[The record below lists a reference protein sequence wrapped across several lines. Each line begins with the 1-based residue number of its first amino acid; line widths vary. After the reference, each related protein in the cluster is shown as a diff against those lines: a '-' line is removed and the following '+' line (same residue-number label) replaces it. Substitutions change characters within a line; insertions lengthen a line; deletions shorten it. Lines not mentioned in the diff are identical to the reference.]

1 MKNFKT
7 LLIVVSC
14 AVFVSAC
21 KKSEDDPAPSST
33 VSKAAVVQNYAI
45 LVHATYQDA
54 YTQALAMKAKANTF
68 LADPSESKL
77 TELKNAYLAAR
88 VPYEQSEA
96 FRFYDG
102 PIDDENGPEGLLN
115 SWPLD
120 EVFIDYVDINATSG
134 IINDP
139 TTFPT
144 INKELIANENGNGGD
159 ANVSSGYHAIEFLL
173 WGQDL
178 SDLGPG
184 DRPYTDYVTTGGGTA
199 SNQLRRQQ
207 YLMATIDLLIDNLAY
222 LVAAWAPNDATN
234 FRANFVKS
242 PNTALAQIISGAG
255 KYAKGELAGER
266 MTVALNSQNKEDE
279 HSCFSDDTHHDIV
292 YGNQSIINVYTCH
305 YVRTNGE
312 IISGSSISDLVRA
325 SNPKVDKDMLT
336 LLDDAES
343 KALMIHPP
351 FDQEIIDQAG
361 KNRVQNTIDA
371 IKAEGNKLVQVA
383 STIGISLTI
392 PDNND

>member
-1 MKNFKT
+1 MKNIKSI
-7 LLIVVSC
+7 LIAFACLVL
-14 AVFVSAC
+14 VSAC

-33 VSKAAVVQNYAI
+33 VSKSAVVENYAI

-54 YTQALAMKAKANTF
+54 YTQALALKAKANTF
-68 LADPSESKL
+68 IADPSESKF

-88 VPYEQSEA
+88 IPYEQSEA

-120 EVFIDYVDINATSG
+120 EAFIDYVQGNSTAGLINGTA
-134 IINDP
+134 
-139 TTFPT
+139 T
-144 INKELIANENGNGGD
+144 INKALLINQNGNGGD
-159 ANVSSGYHAIEFLL
+159 VNIACGYHAIEFLL

-178 SDLGPG
+178 STVGPG
-184 DRPYTDYVTTGGGTA
+184 DRPYTDYITTGGGTA
-199 SNQLRRQQ
+199 ANQARRQL
-207 YLMATIDLLIDNLAY
+207 YLSTAIDLLIDNLGY
-222 LVAAWAPNDATN
+222 LVDAWAPNQAN
-234 FRANFVKS
+234 FRADFVKS

-266 MTVALNSQNKEDE
+266 MTVALNSQEQEDE

-292 YGNQSIINVYTCH
+292 YGNQSIINVYTGH

-312 IISGSSISDLVRA
+312 IITGSSISDLVKA
-325 SNPKVDKDMLT
+325 SNPKVNQEMLT
-336 LLDDAES
+336 LLDDAEN

-351 FDQEIIDQAG
+351 FDREIVDAAG
-361 KNRVQNTIDA
+361 ILRVQNTIDA

-383 STIGISLTI
+383 SVIGISLTI
-392 PDNND
+392 PDTND